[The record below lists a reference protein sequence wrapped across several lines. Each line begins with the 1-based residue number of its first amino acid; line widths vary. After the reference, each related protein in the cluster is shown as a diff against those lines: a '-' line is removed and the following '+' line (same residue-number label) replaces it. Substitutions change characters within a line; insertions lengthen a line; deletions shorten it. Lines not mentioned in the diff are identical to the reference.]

1 MDLVRAMHQVSH
13 VRHLVVSAHLC
24 VTSDPPPRVVSARL
38 GSVAPSLL
46 DPTIRPV
53 SLVSRFLASPDHHET
68 WGFHLLARA
77 DARKPRLLC
86 TVVDW

>member
-1 MDLVRAMHQVSH
+1 VSH
-13 VRHLVVSAHLC
+13 VRHLVASAQEC
-24 VTSDPPPRVVSARL
+24 VASDPRPQAVSDRL
-38 GSVAPSLL
+38 GPIAPSLL
-46 DPTIRPV
+46 DPAKWLV

-77 DARKPRLLC
+77 DPRKPRLLC